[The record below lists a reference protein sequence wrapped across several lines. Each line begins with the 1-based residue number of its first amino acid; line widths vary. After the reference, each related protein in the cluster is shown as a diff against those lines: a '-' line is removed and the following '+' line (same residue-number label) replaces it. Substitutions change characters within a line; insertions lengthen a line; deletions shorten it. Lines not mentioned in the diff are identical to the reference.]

1 MGLWRYRRMRRIA
14 LVFSTISVILMHFD
28 ARGTLAFGV
37 GNARVNWTSADGH
50 WDGVPIRYD
59 Y

>member
-1 MGLWRYRRMRRIA
+1 
-14 LVFSTISVILMHFD
+14 MHFD